1 MKQRTLRFKLSLLY
15 NYVGLMLIIFQFLGD
30 ATNLYLY
37 VKPLEKTRSI
47 YFVGY
52 VWLKGSFVN
61 LSLMTL
67 FKHCILCD
75 AFTYSPEPA
84 TILRC

>member
-47 YFVGY
+47 ILLVMY
-52 VWLKGSFVN
+52 GSRAV
-61 LSLMTL
+61 L
-67 FKHCILCD
+67 
-75 AFTYSPEPA
+75 
-84 TILRC
+84 